1 MAPPIGLTCC
11 VGASRWLMMQKVRGH
26 TLPEGHSAPSA
37 CKYTVSGSISH
48 SSSEFFSPF
57 PHGTSSLSV
66 TGEYLGLDDGPPRF
80 PQDFKC
86 PVVLRIPLGLLSISH
101 TGVSPS
107 LPELSNSV
115 LLSTPV
121 PCRGPT
127 TPEEHSC
134 SQPTLVQSETH

>member
-80 PQDFKC
+80 PQDFSC
-86 PVVLRIPLGLLSISH
+86 PVVLRNVLTALVSFVYGSVTLFAPAFQLCLTTDSSPLYCTPYNPKRASSFGLA
-101 TGVSPS
+101 
-107 LPELSNSV
+107 
-115 LLSTPV
+115 
-121 PCRGPT
+121 
-127 TPEEHSC
+127 
-134 SQPTLVQSETH
+134 